1 LLGTGGHQ
9 AHNKYNKYSN
19 SQPALLNLDQFT
31 PLHKAGLM
39 KKKDFN
45 SLLLCLQQMLLFA
58 MKEQLEDRAPRE
70 PLSDL
75 NSLFDNPKE
84 QAEAFMVQMICK
96 QKLQMTINQKMVL
109 LLCMLEII
117 ADKKVSKAY
126 FIFLCSKKDME
137 QMDFKSNA
145 SKQVSKQASKQEVC
159 KLLEAQSLDSDKT
172 KIKIS
177 KTCNKL
183 MTHPKN
189 FLGLTK
195 FIFSTCQVY
204 CTMDGAL

>member
-1 LLGTGGHQ
+1 MWAAATDLEGQECLSMASLATTKDHVAIWVGIQKTLHLLGTGGHQ

-58 MKEQLEDRAPRE
+58 MKEQFEDRAPRE

-145 SKQVSKQASKQEVC
+145 SKQVSKKYVNC
-159 KLLEAQSLDSDKT
+159 
-172 KIKIS
+172 
-177 KTCNKL
+177 
-183 MTHPKN
+183 
-189 FLGLTK
+189 
-195 FIFSTCQVY
+195 
-204 CTMDGAL
+204 